1 MYTWQD
7 SLENPSFPSHG
18 TVLIADAM
26 RDTQKNYLLVGT
38 FLLVLVGALIVWLVV
53 LSGGATS
60 SEAYYMEFGNVMG
73 LKEGVQV
80 FYEGYPVGQIQRI
93 ALNRAPD
100 PPGYRLDVSIQEGWG
115 IPQDSRAVIT
125 QAGFLSS
132 VVIDIQAGTSPDMVP
147 PGGRI
152 PSVGATNILATVS
165 HVAGK
170 LGELTETSIKPILDQ
185 IMNGTGSI
193 QALTKDAPVIMD
205 NLKTFTV
212 QLNRS
217 VEHFNSL
224 MDRSGGRVETILT
237 DFEQASGNVAS
248 LSAEVRQTGKRLDLL
263 LYSLNTLI
271 SKNKGEITHS
281 VADLHHTLEVL
292 ASHVQEISYNLESTT
307 RNLNE
312 FTAEIRRNPGTLI
325 RGRDFQDDLE
335 ARKR

>member
-1 MYTWQD
+1 
-7 SLENPSFPSHG
+7 
-18 TVLIADAM
+18 M
-26 RDTQKNYLLVGT
+26 RDTQKNYVVVGT
-38 FLLVLVGALIVWLVV
+38 FLLVLVGALIVWLAV

-60 SEAYYMEFGNVMG
+60 SEAYYLEFDNVMG

-80 FYEGYPVGQIQRI
+80 FYEGYPVGQIDRI
-93 ALNRAPD
+93 SLNRPPD
-100 PPGYRLDVSIQEGWG
+100 PPGYRLDVKIQEGWG

-125 QAGFLSS
+125 QAGFLSA
-132 VVIDIQAGTSPDMVP
+132 VVIDIQAGRSEQLLP

-185 IMNGTGSI
+185 ILDGTGSI
-193 QALTKDAPVIMD
+193 QTLTKDAPVIME

-212 QLNRS
+212 QLNQT
-217 VEHFNSL
+217 VEHFNRL
-224 MDRSGGRVETILT
+224 MDRSGGRVDTILA
-237 DFEQASGNVAS
+237 DFEHASGNVAS
-248 LSAEVRQTGKRLDLL
+248 LSTEIRQTGQRLDTL
-263 LYSLNTLI
+263 LI
-271 SKNKGEITHS
+271 SMNSLIAKNKGEINHS